1 MSWLNLSLKY
11 DHLKYVWYA
20 GLPSAEKLFEV
31 SAHSAVAGPEEGP
44 GEPAPISR
52 CGSGT
57 ARALCVNGKHP
68 FKFLTNHQA
77 RKIRSAKLTES
88 RVIFYSRREFYYP
101 LGQIHYHKLS
111 NPNIN
116 ENKI

>member
-52 CGSGT
+52 CGFGT
-57 ARALCVNGKHP
+57 ARVVCVNGKHP
-68 FKFLTNHQA
+68 FNF
-77 RKIRSAKLTES
+77 
-88 RVIFYSRREFYYP
+88 
-101 LGQIHYHKLS
+101 
-111 NPNIN
+111 
-116 ENKI
+116 